1 MAQQSKP
8 NKAQFLM
15 LALASQLIP
24 IGFAIYVALY
34 LLQYTTF
41 QFEYALPMMLAWGSL
56 GAVIHYAS
64 LKRGMKFRLITTAI
78 MAVVTVGLGFGLA
91 QAFAIDYSNLKTC
104 QVCGFVTL
112 PELGKTCPV
121 CHVKFSET
129 DAMLEDYES
138 LDDYRIAAQT
148 MYFMPTAPDTS
159 IDFFAPRVDGAPYT
173 KDPAWK
179 PSVRKQDILEVQ
191 AMTTGKSPQ

>member
-1 MAQQSKP
+1 MAKQIKLSKP
-8 NKAQFLM
+8 QA
-15 LALASQLIP
+15 LALWLSAQIAP
-24 IGFAIYVALY
+24 VCFAVFVAFY
-34 LLQYTTF
+34 LLQKTTL
-41 QFEYALPMMLAWGSL
+41 QFEWGMAATFILGSL

-78 MAVVTVGLGFGLA
+78 MAVVTIGLAFGLA
-91 QAFAIDYSNLKTC
+91 RAFAIDYSNLKTC

-129 DAMLEDYES
+129 DARIEDYES

-159 IDFFAPRVDGAPYT
+159 IDFFAPLAGGAPYT
-173 KDPAWK
+173 KDPAWR

-191 AMTTGKSPQ
+191 AMTIGK